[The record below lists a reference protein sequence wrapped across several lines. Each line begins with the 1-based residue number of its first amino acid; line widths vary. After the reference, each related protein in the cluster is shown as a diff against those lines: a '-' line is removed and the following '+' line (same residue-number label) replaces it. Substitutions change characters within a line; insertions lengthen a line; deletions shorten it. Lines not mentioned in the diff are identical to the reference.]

1 VHLSSAWLQAQ
12 RWGLYRKKFLIMESM
27 TSSKKTVR
35 EKITEGTSA
44 IFLLTGNSTTDK
56 VVNALKQLTKFELI
70 SSNLSKEQEGLLR
83 KTFA

>member
-1 VHLSSAWLQAQ
+1 
-12 RWGLYRKKFLIMESM
+12 
-27 TSSKKTVR
+27 VR

-70 SSNLSKEQEGLLR
+70 LSNLSKEQEGLLR

>member
-1 VHLSSAWLQAQ
+1 
-12 RWGLYRKKFLIMESM
+12 MESM